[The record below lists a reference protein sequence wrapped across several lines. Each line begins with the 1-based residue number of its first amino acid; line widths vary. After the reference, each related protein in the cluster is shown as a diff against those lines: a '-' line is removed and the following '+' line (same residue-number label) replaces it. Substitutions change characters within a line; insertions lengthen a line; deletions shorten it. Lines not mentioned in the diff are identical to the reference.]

1 MSPSWLRRRT
11 SMPPRHESPAED
23 QPQFRHH
30 NLETPRVQDSPQDE
44 ATPRTSPSASK
55 LIQGF
60 LERTRTRRKRGTLS
74 GSGAGSADG
83 SAYKRPDLRDSARSS
98 PTHIKPPP
106 RSPPDPNKPLP
117 PPPIDSDLGE
127 PSSARHGRP
136 VLKLDKI
143 MATLT
148 EDDIE
153 KLFSGAPHFYCRAE
167 SHFSGAPHPCV
178 AFPFDEELE
187 IRDLTD
193 RVPIDD
199 KAWSG
204 VSAWPH
210 LTRDVRRDV
219 EGKRQAEKER
229 KAHFHIKAR
238 ERPNMLSMQGGEKG
252 TMGFEAA
259 LELPVGD
266 SLNEEQFGF
275 GSIGTKAKAII
286 EARESMLSDK
296 GWLRRLPESDV
307 LDRLLHNGNLYR
319 NNDLKTRS
327 TEGTY
332 NELFH
337 SLLRPAHVQPI
348 DKQDPHGLANQ
359 IDCLLKCLGMPN
371 VWIDLSLVEWR
382 IRLGQILW
390 GRVDGDELDDAT
402 DISDAHDSSEREDE
416 RFWLLMQV
424 LVATELLIRLDA
436 VTEGQEFGSGGLRQ
450 IDVVRFER
458 AATPAVKWS
467 LFLARSWLENIEV
480 VREEA
485 RQQKAPAQIPTPV
498 HHHGGWLSSLV
509 SKVSLYYHHEHES
522 KPPTSS
528 YNYTIRGRN
537 GERQVH
543 GLLHFAKKLRWPG
556 LESYEERITSNVEHA
571 MDKTPTPMPTSNTM
585 DSSQSYFGA
594 WDITGNGT
602 KKNGRVQAQ
611 RRKVAAALHAS
622 GWLSKSYVFGL
633 LLPGEALSHFLM
645 ATLIENDLEAISR
658 LGSFANLCGG
668 FVYSDMSFWSTSCI
682 VGRVLAAANGA
693 AECMGWISTEIVPIG
708 KRDGWLNICTQ
719 DVAADMAQIG
729 RKSRIW
735 AKKKLERESSILGD
749 ADEDSVFPA
758 DFTIPHEDKY
768 SKQPPT
774 VTTDLSAFKLL
785 ESHESV
791 VPTPYSELTPMPTP
805 ATSGSVAPELA
816 SHPAA
821 LTFAVSMNGQ
831 KAEEYTFNLT
841 YDISFVT
848 AHPCAPSSRVRLLK
862 SPTSPTI
869 QQIDVSGSD
878 MLGNTSRSV
887 HRAGHPL
894 HKSYNYNIVHI
905 SELLQRRHYFLED
918 FLPAPLPTTK
928 PASRANTTRVVV
940 IDCMT
945 NMLDAPPPSPL
956 FERSAPTSPVL
967 QRSNSISSAS
977 MQSRRKNI
985 GSDMEVL
992 ARALCAQNG
1001 WNAIISR
1008 RRRGCLACAV
1018 REAGALGWAVIV
1030 RVP

>member
-1 MSPSWLRRRT
+1 
-11 SMPPRHESPAED
+11 
-23 QPQFRHH
+23 
-30 NLETPRVQDSPQDE
+30 
-44 ATPRTSPSASK
+44 
-55 LIQGF
+55 
-60 LERTRTRRKRGTLS
+60 
-74 GSGAGSADG
+74 
-83 SAYKRPDLRDSARSS
+83 
-98 PTHIKPPP
+98 
-106 RSPPDPNKPLP
+106 
-117 PPPIDSDLGE
+117 
-127 PSSARHGRP
+127 
-136 VLKLDKI
+136 

-187 IRDLTD
+187 IRDLSD

-219 EGKRQAEKER
+219 EFKRQAEKER
-229 KAHFHIKAR
+229 KAHFHIKSR

-296 GWLRRLPESDV
+296 GWLRRLPESEV

-319 NNDLKTRS
+319 NNDLKARS
-327 TEGTY
+327 TAETY

-348 DKQDPHGLANQ
+348 DKQDAHGLANQ

-390 GRVDGDELDDAT
+390 GRTDGDELDDAT
-402 DISDAHDSSEREDE
+402 DISDAHNPSEREDE

-436 VTEGQEFGSGGLRQ
+436 VTEGQEFGSGSLRQ

-480 VREEA
+480 VREKA
-485 RQQKAPAQIPTPV
+485 REPKASVQPLRPTQ
-498 HHHGGWLSSLV
+498 HKGGWLSSLA
-509 SKVSLYYHHEHES
+509 SKVSLYYHEHET
-522 KPPTSS
+522 KPSS
-528 YNYTIRGRN
+528 PEYHYTFRGRN
-537 GERQVH
+537 GERQVN
-543 GLLHFAKKLRWPG
+543 GLLHFAKKLQWPG
-556 LESYEERITSNVEHA
+556 LESYEERITSNAEHA
-571 MDKTPTPMPTSNTM
+571 MDQTPTPMPTNNTM
-585 DSSQSYFGA
+585 DSNQSYFGA

-602 KKNGRVQAQ
+602 KKHPRVQAQ
-611 RRKVAAALHAS
+611 RRKMAAALHAS

-668 FVYSDMSFWSTSCI
+668 FVYAGMSFWSTSCI

-693 AECMGWISTEIVPIG
+693 AECMGWISTDILPAG
-708 KRDGWLNICTQ
+708 RGDGWLNICTQ
-719 DVAADMAQIG
+719 DVGADMAQLG

-758 DFTIPHEDKY
+758 DFIIPHEDKY
-768 SKQPPT
+768 SKPPPS
-774 VTTDLSAFKLL
+774 VSTDLSAFKLL

-791 VPTPYSELTPMPTP
+791 VPTPFSELTPMPTP
-805 ATSGSVAPELA
+805 ATEGSVAPALA

-821 LTFAVSMNGQ
+821 LTFDVSMNGQ
-831 KAEEYTFNLT
+831 AAEEHTFALT

-887 HRAGHPL
+887 HRAGKFLSLQPRRLIANTTEGHPL

-928 PASRANTTRVVV
+928 PASRANTTRVLV

-956 FERSAPTSPVL
+956 LERSTPAASPVL
-967 QRSNSISSAS
+967 ERSGSISSGS
-977 MQSRRKNI
+977 MQSRRRNI

-992 ARALCAQNG
+992 VRALCAQNG

-1018 REAGALGWAVIV
+1018 REAGALGWAVVV